1 MNAVLSGHCNC
12 GMYCTCICVYIVC
25 IYMYCMCECM
35 CTLYVGVHVCMCV
48 YNSQEVEL
56 GAHTERC
63 LTPPPHAALFVL
75 QYLGIYS

>member
-25 IYMYCMCECM
+25 IYMYCM